1 MKRRR
6 ERRRWGQTEE
16 DRERAAER
24 ARREA
29 RLAAEQFLLEADT
42 YTFALI
48 ERFGIPA
55 VRRQLAENVDAY
67 RAEMQRVQ
75 REHARRTMADAL
87 KVAAAH
93 PSPSFRI
100 VLHSGECER
109 WRTDEYRQDVAAW
122 RKRAVSDLAKLG
134 IPVE

>member
-1 MKRRR
+1 VKRAR

-29 RLAAEQFLLEADT
+29 RLAAETFLLEADAF
-42 YTFALI
+42 TFALI

-55 VRRQLAENVDAY
+55 VRRQLAENVEAY
-67 RAEMQRVQ
+67 RAECERAR

-100 VLHSGECER
+100 MLHSGECER
-109 WRTDEYRQDVAAW
+109 WRTAEYRSDVAAR
-122 RKRAVSDLAKLG
+122 RKRAGSDLAKLG
-134 IPVE
+134 CL